1 MPQDASGLQRV
12 EERIGGAAAAWV
24 GAVEARAGV
33 VLVVCGVATVLAVV
47 FALPRLGL
55 NSDENALF
63 APDVGYAALRRDF
76 AAAFPT
82 LMDPVILLIES
93 EDPGAAADA
102 AATLRER
109 LEADPEHFPAV
120 LDPTARAFFESR
132 GLLYLPTDAVERTV
146 DRLIEAQPLL
156 GEYAAD
162 PTLRGFAQVVTRA
175 LAADA
180 DASDG
185 GLERWLLALAESAE
199 SATGPQPRPLETGR
213 LFGQGERDPG
223 RYYLL
228 VQPRVD
234 HGRLRPAEKTL
245 EALAALLDD
254 LGLRGD
260 GPVRVRV
267 TGLYPLSYEEAHLV
281 ERQARIAG
289 LASFVLVSLVLLV
302 VLRSRRVVGYLVL
315 TLAAGLAWT
324 AAFAAAAVGHLNLVS
339 VAFGVLFIGL
349 SVDFGIHF
357 VLRFNEVRSLGDADD
372 PLAETAR
379 SVGASLVI
387 CAVTTSLAFFSFVPT
402 AFTGVAELGLIAG
415 ASMFVSLF
423 LNLTLLPA
431 LMVRFGAPLR
441 TPATPRGGEPPAGR
455 VPWMAL
461 AVGGGALATLPLLA
475 QVRFDTNPLD
485 VRDPSAESVRAFET
499 LLREGNAFPWNLNL
513 LVADAAEARR
523 VADAL
528 AAAPAVDHT
537 VWLGDLVPTDQ
548 ELKLAILED
557 ASFVMGPA
565 LEATPAVEP
574 AGSEETRAALV
585 ALSGAAAN
593 DDEPAARRLAAAL
606 RALLA
611 HEDVET
617 TLTRLNRVWV
627 APMSRDLGRMR
638 EALRPV
644 PVRADTLPDDLRRQ
658 RVATDGRLR
667 VEVFPRDDLS
677 DAVSLSRFVEAV
689 QAVDATTFGE
699 GVVVHES
706 GQIVV
711 DAFRQAL
718 AVAAAGVLLLLLWLW
733 RNPVDTALVAVP
745 IALAALLCAAGTVLF
760 GIPLNYANV
769 IVIPLL
775 VGMGVDSGV
784 HLVHRFRYEPLEGS
798 LLHTS
803 TARAV
808 VASALTTLASFG
820 TLAFTPHRGMASL
833 GQLLALGIAMI
844 LLCNLLVLPGL
855 ARWWRPRA
863 D

>member
-1 MPQDASGLQRV
+1 MSLGASGLRRV
-12 EERIGGAAAAWV
+12 EERIGGVAAAWV
-24 GAVEARAGV
+24 GAVEARAGA
-33 VLVVCGVATVLAVV
+33 VLVACAVATALAVT

-63 APDVGYAALRRDF
+63 APDVGYAALRNDF

-93 EDPGAAADA
+93 DDPAAAGRA
-102 AATLRER
+102 AAALRAR
-109 LEADPEHFPAV
+109 LEADPAHFPSV
-120 LDPTARAFFESR
+120 LNPTARAFFESR
-132 GLLYLPTDAVERTV
+132 GLLYLSTDAVERTV

-162 PTLRGFAQVVTRA
+162 PTLRGFARVVTRA
-175 LAADA
+175 IEADA
-180 DASDG
+180 DASAA
-185 GLERWLLALAESAE
+185 GLDRWLRALAESAE
-199 SATGPQPRPLETGR
+199 SAAGPRPRPLETGR

-228 VQPRVD
+228 VEPRVD
-234 HGRLRPAEKTL
+234 HGRLRPAEQTHEALDATL
-245 EALAALLDD
+245 ED

-267 TGLYPLSYEEAHLV
+267 TGLFPLSYEEAHLV

-302 VLRSRRVVGYLVL
+302 VLRSRRVVGYLLL
-315 TLAAGLAWT
+315 TLAAGLGWT

-357 VLRFNEVRSLGDADD
+357 VLRFNEVRALGGVDD

-379 SVGASLVI
+379 SVGTSLVI
-387 CAVTTSLAFFSFVPT
+387 CAVTTALAFFSFVPT

-431 LMVRFGAPLR
+431 LIIRFGAPLR
-441 TPATPRGGEPPAGR
+441 TAAPPRGGEPSPRR
-455 VPWMAL
+455 VPWLAL
-461 AVGGGALATLPLLA
+461 LVGGGALATLPLLT

-485 VRDPSAESVRAFET
+485 VRDPSAESVQAFET
-499 LLREGNAFPWNLNL
+499 LLREGNAFPWNLNV
-513 LVADAAEARR
+513 LVEDEAEARR
-523 VADAL
+523 VVAAL
-528 AAAPAVDHT
+528 AEAPAVDHT
-537 VWLGDLVPTDQ
+537 VWLADLVPDEQ
-548 ELKLAILED
+548 EHKLAILED

-565 LEATPAVEP
+565 LDTPPSAPPP
-574 AGSEETRAALV
+574 APGETRAALMALAV
-585 ALSGAAAN
+585 AAEADG
-593 DDEPAARRLAAAL
+593 EPAAQRLAAAL
-606 RALLA
+606 APLLEADDTGTLLA
-611 HEDVET
+611 
-617 TLTRLNRVWV
+617 RVWV
-627 APMSRDLGRMR
+627 EPMTRDLDRMR

-667 VEVFPRDDLS
+667 VEVFPRDDLG
-677 DAVSLSRFVEAV
+677 DAVSLARFVDTV
-689 QAVDATTFGE
+689 QRVDPETFGE

-706 GQIVV
+706 GRIVV
-711 DAFRQAL
+711 DAFRRAL
-718 AVAAAGVLLLLLWLW
+718 AVAAGGVLLLLLWLW

-760 GIPLNYANV
+760 EIPLNYANV

-775 VGMGVDSGV
+775 VGMGVDSGI

-798 LLHTS
+798 LLRTS

-855 ARWWRPRA
+855 ARWWRPRG